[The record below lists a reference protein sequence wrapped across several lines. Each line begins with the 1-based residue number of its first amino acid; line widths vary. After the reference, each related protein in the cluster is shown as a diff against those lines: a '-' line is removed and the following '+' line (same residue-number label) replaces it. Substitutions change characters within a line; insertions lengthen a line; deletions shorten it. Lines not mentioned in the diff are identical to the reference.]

1 MFGALMCSDHSTER
15 LIGGLSLA
23 GIVIL
28 SVILLFV
35 IGKNRRNNTKVLAYG
50 AICTALSFGL
60 SFIKIP
66 ISFLGGS
73 ITLASMV
80 PIIIFAYCFGVGRG
94 LLVGLI
100 YGLLQFIQSPQFYNV
115 IQFLF
120 DYLIAFSA
128 LGLGGIFFKVK
139 SVRVSLI
146 LGALVACLARFASA
160 TIAGIVWFYAYG
172 PYESLAIFGSTA
184 GMGAFVYSLLY
195 NALYMIPETIIT
207 VGVIAT
213 LTVSKQ
219 LLHVLPSDDPLGKKY
234 VFESADE
241 GDAMNAMVPTGSVT
255 ETDVEK
261 STESEN
267 TESIAD
273 SAETTVPTDEKS
285 E

>member
-1 MFGALMCSDHSTER
+1 MSGLICSDHSSER

-23 GIVIL
+23 GVVIL
-28 SVILLFV
+28 AVILLFV
-35 IGKNRRNNTKVLAYG
+35 IGKNRRNSTKVLAYG

-60 SFIKIP
+60 SFVKIP

-80 PIIIFAYCFGVGRG
+80 PIIIFAYCFGIGRG
-94 LLVGLI
+94 LFVGLI
-100 YGLLQFIQSPQFYNV
+100 YGLLQFVQSPQYYNFV
-115 IQFLF
+115 QFLF

-139 SVRVSLI
+139 SIRVSLI

-195 NALYMIPETIIT
+195 NALYMVPETIIT
-207 VGVIAT
+207 VAVIAA
-213 LTVSKQ
+213 LSVSKQ
-219 LLHVLPSDDPLGKKY
+219 LLHVLPIDDPLRKKY
-234 VFESADE
+234 VSEAIGE
-241 GDAMNAMVPTGSVT
+241 VKT
-255 ETDVEK
+255 ETTSAAVQETVAVESDASVAEDK
-261 STESEN
+261 SESE
-267 TESIAD
+267 TETK
-273 SAETTVPTDEKS
+273 E
-285 E
+285 